1 MPELVVVD
9 SSVLV
14 ELSKREL
21 LAAMF
26 RLPLTFAVPDLLIR
40 QELTNLSGFDRNEL
54 PGMGLRVEALDPA
67 GVTTAQS
74 IQAGNRRLSLVDCFA
89 LTLASINDSLL
100 LSEDKRMRS
109 FARSQNM
116 PVLDVLWVFDR
127 MLVDQ
132 IVVQNEALTALIS
145 MRDDHKCP
153 VSHQELESR
162 ITALGG

>member
-26 RLPLTFAVPDLLIR
+26 RLPLTFAVPDLLIL
-40 QELTNLSGFDRNEL
+40 QELTDLSGCDRNEL

-67 GVTTAQS
+67 GVAMAQS
-74 IQAGNRRLSLVDCFA
+74 IQAGNRPLSLADCFA
-89 LTLASINDSLL
+89 LTLASINQSLL
-100 LSEDKRMRS
+100 LTEDKRMRR
-109 FARSQNM
+109 FARSQHM
-116 PVLDVLWVFDR
+116 AVRDVLWVFDR
-127 MLVDQ
+127 VCVDQ
-132 IVVQNEALTALIS
+132 IVTQEEALIALLS

-153 VSHQELESR
+153 VSHQDLESR
-162 ITALGG
+162 ITTLGG